1 MVVERNGLLMVFFIF
16 ELLAKR
22 MLQLTTNVE
31 APSATILK
39 SLWRIFSRIRCAR
52 APVVGVA
59 AAPFVLEQG
68 RGKELHL
75 LSLLERKSHCVDYSS
90 FHRVLLMKRSRF

>member
-1 MVVERNGLLMVFFIF
+1 MLWVYGGGVVVERNGLLMVFLIF

-22 MLQLTTNVE
+22 MLQLTSNVE

-59 AAPFVLEQG
+59 AAPLFWS
-68 RGKELHL
+68 RGE
-75 LSLLERKSHCVDYSS
+75 EKSFFIIATGAEITLC
-90 FHRVLLMKRSRF
+90 